1 MSYSYVD
8 ILYHLTLILIYGP
21 LHREAGAFRGKAHSG
36 FYTETESF
44 FWQDKTLSSNTSP
57 CLLLIWWIRLPMDV
71 EIRLILLS
79 ISCAKSVQAEVY
91 YNSVP
96 TLHFT
101 TQDIFILDLLLS
113 QTAVASY
120 SSHLGISSPPLE
132 SWEKKKK
139 NLPLLCPY
147 FWVLGSKWL
156 FSLTILCGLE
166 NYIALQHVAPVLP
179 NTK

>member
-79 ISCAKSVQAEVY
+79 FPLHVQSLLQADEYHSGSNV
-91 YNSVP
+91 
-96 TLHFT
+96 HFT
-101 TQDIFILDLLLS
+101 TLEGKRTFSSWICCHPKPIPNRSRLLFSSGNFKPSIGKLRKILIFHS
-113 QTAVASY
+113 A
-120 SSHLGISSPPLE
+120 SSPFLSSP
-132 SWEKKKK
+132 
-139 NLPLLCPY
+139 
-147 FWVLGSKWL
+147 F
-156 FSLTILCGLE
+156 
-166 NYIALQHVAPVLP
+166 
-179 NTK
+179 